1 VSARNLC
8 IAVFSLIALTAAGSA
23 AAQNFSLTLGDKSAR
38 LGYGSYVG
46 GSTYGRTEMNAS
58 LLYNTHDNRYLD
70 LGLLV
75 VDNAGSK
82 NPGLEVGLGPK
93 LMFFWHG
100 DLNDQGLAI
109 ALGGRLNF
117 KPMQFKRMRMG
128 LSAFYAPTITSF
140 IDARD
145 VYELDARVGYE
156 ILPTASAYLG
166 WRRINADFNKGHGR
180 NNIDESGY
188 LGMEFSF

>member
-1 VSARNLC
+1 MSVRNLFIVTLF
-8 IAVFSLIALTAAGSA
+8 IATLGAAGNA
-23 AAQNFSLTLGDKSAR
+23 AAQNVSITLGDKSAR
-38 LGYGSYVG
+38 FGYGSYVG
-46 GSTYGRTEMNAS
+46 GSTYGRTELNGS
-58 LLYNTHDNRYLD
+58 LLYNTDDNRYLD

-100 DLNDQGLAI
+100 DLNKQGLAI

-117 KPMQFKRMRMG
+117 KPMRFKRLRLG
-128 LSAFYAPTITSF
+128 FSAFYAPMITSF
-140 IDARD
+140 IDVRD
-145 VYELDARVGYE
+145 AYELDMRVGYE

-166 WRRINADFNKGHGR
+166 WRRINADFNKGRGR
-180 NNIDESGY
+180 NDIDRSGY
-188 LGMEFSF
+188 LGMVFSF